1 MPILNSQKYG
11 LALHTTTPQLGIA
24 LSNFAGDSRTQIW
37 DLGQDLSTHL
47 HQYLT
52 EILPPQTWQDLAF
65 IAVAKGP
72 GGFTGTRI
80 GIVTAR
86 TLAQQLDIPLF
97 GISTLAA
104 VAYDQKEIN
113 IKNLFAV
120 QMQARRGQLF
130 VGIYQFSAAEASWQ
144 TYLADTTMTP
154 EAWQQTLASLDSPYK
169 LIEASQNIAN
179 TVNSILELA
188 YLEWQQQKYSR
199 WSEVLPFYGQHP
211 VEFKGNRGKIDN

>member
-1 MPILNSQKYG
+1 LQ
-11 LALHTTTPQLGIA
+11 
-24 LSNFAGDSRTQIW
+24 
-37 DLGQDLSTHL
+37 
-47 HQYLT
+47 
-52 EILPPQTWQDLAF
+52 PQTWQDLAF

-80 GIVTAR
+80 GVVTAR

-104 VAYDQKEIN
+104 VAWSAKKEVN
-113 IKNLFAV
+113 ANYLLAV
-120 QMQARRGQLF
+120 QMKARRGQLF
-130 VGIYQFSAAEASWQ
+130 VGIYQFSADGESWQ

-154 EAWQQTLASLDSPYK
+154 EAWQQTLASLDLPYK
-169 LIEASQNIAN
+169 LIEASQNLAN

-188 YLEWQQQKYSR
+188 YLEWQQQKYSS

-211 VEFKGNRGKIDN
+211 V

>member
-1 MPILNSQKYG
+1 
-11 LALHTTTPQLGIA
+11 

-52 EILPPQTWQDLAF
+52 KILQPQTWQDLAF

-80 GIVTAR
+80 GVVTAR

-113 IKNLFAV
+113 TKNLLAV
-120 QMQARRGQLF
+120 QMKARRGQLF
-130 VGIYQFSAAEASWQ
+130 VGIYQFFAAEESWQ
-144 TYLADTTMTP
+144 TYLSDTTMTP
-154 EAWQQTLASLDSPYK
+154 EAWQQTLANLDSPYK
-169 LIEASQNIAN
+169 LIEASQDLAN

-188 YLEWQQQKYSR
+188 YLEWQQQKYSQ

-211 VEFKGNRGKIDN
+211 V

>member
-1 MPILNSQKYG
+1 MPILNSQKYA

-52 EILPPQTWQDLAF
+52 KILQPQTWQDLAF

-80 GIVTAR
+80 GVVTAR

-104 VAYDQKEIN
+104 VAWSAKKEVN
-113 IKNLFAV
+113 ANYLLAV
-120 QMQARRGQLF
+120 QMKARRGQLF
-130 VGIYQFSAAEASWQ
+130 VGIYQFSADGESWQ

-154 EAWQQTLASLDSPYK
+154 EAWQQTLASLDLPYK
-169 LIEASQNIAN
+169 LIEASQNLAN

-188 YLEWQQQKYSR
+188 YLEWQQQKYSS

-211 VEFKGNRGKIDN
+211 V

>member
-1 MPILNSQKYG
+1 MPIINSQKYA
-11 LALHTTTPQLGIA
+11 LALHTTTPQLGMA

-37 DLGQDLSTHL
+37 DLGQDLSAYL

-80 GIVTAR
+80 GVVTAR
-86 TLAQQLDIPLF
+86 TLAQQLNIPLF

-104 VAYDQKEIN
+104 VAYEQKEIN
-113 IKNLFAV
+113 TKNLLAV
-120 QMQARRGQLF
+120 QMKARRGQLF
-130 VGIYQFSAAEASWQ
+130 VGIYQFSAEEESWQ

-154 EAWQQTLASLDSPYK
+154 EAWQQTLANLDSPYK
-169 LIEASQNIAN
+169 LIEASQNLAN

-188 YLEWQQQKYSR
+188 YLEWQQQKYSQ
-199 WSEVLPFYGQHP
+199 WSEVLPYYGQHP
-211 VEFKGNRGKIDN
+211 V

>member
-1 MPILNSQKYG
+1 MPIFNSQKYA

-52 EILPPQTWQDLAF
+52 KILQPQTWQDLAF

-80 GIVTAR
+80 GVVTAR

-113 IKNLFAV
+113 TKNLLAV
-120 QMQARRGQLF
+120 QMKARRGQLF
-130 VGIYQFSAAEASWQ
+130 VGIYQFFAAEESWQ
-144 TYLADTTMTP
+144 TYLSDTTMTP
-154 EAWQQTLASLDSPYK
+154 EAWQQTLANLDSPYK
-169 LIEASQNIAN
+169 LIEASQDLAN

-188 YLEWQQQKYSR
+188 YLEWQQQKYSQ

-211 VEFKGNRGKIDN
+211 V